1 MITQVERIT
10 ADGALLACIV
20 RAEARTGET
29 TFLTPPDYNFQVGLV
44 VYPEGG
50 QIAPHEHRPA
60 TRSVEGTFEVLLVRE
75 GRCEVDIYDRARRC
89 VATRELRAGDLLLVV
104 VGGHGFRMLEDTTL
118 LEIKQGPYAGE
129 GEKEQF

>member
-1 MITQVERIT
+1 MTEVEHIT
-10 ADGALLACIV
+10 AGGALLACII
-20 RAEARTGET
+20 RAEARMDET

-50 QIAPHEHRPA
+50 HIRPHAHRPI
-60 TRSVEGTFEVLLVRE
+60 TRKVTGTFEVLVVRA
-75 GRCEVDIYDRARRC
+75 GRCEVDFYDGSRER

-104 VGGHGFRMLEDTTL
+104 EGGHGFRMLEGTTL

-129 GEKEQF
+129 SEKEQF